1 MVFRVNHDVHN
12 DSQRNN
18 KPEKQEDDFS
28 SGYPTDAYSNVHHD
42 EEARC
47 QNKTVEGY

>member
-1 MVFRVNHDVHN
+1 VNHDVHN

-28 SGYPTDAYSNVHHD
+28 SGYPTDVYLNVPHD
-42 EEARC
+42 EEARY